1 MNEDEIAISTSTPSC
16 RFDIKPAPQPAKAA
30 PAETP
35 QLTPEAEAF
44 FAKTVSDK
52 RQPVV
57 MFALEW
63 CEFCWSVRK
72 LFKASGIA
80 YLSVDLD
87 SAEYQKDNWG
97 GQIRNVLKVKTG
109 QPTIPQI
116 FVGGQHIGGCT
127 ETFDA
132 FNDGRLQQLLRDN
145 GAAFKATEGVNAY
158 SFLPKWLQPR

>member
-1 MNEDEIAISTSTPSC
+1 
-16 RFDIKPAPQPAKAA
+16 
-30 PAETP
+30 
-35 QLTPEAEAF
+35 
-44 FAKTVSDK
+44 
-52 RQPVV
+52 

-72 LFKASGIA
+72 LFKAYGIE
-80 YLSVDLD
+80 YRSVDLD
-87 SAEYQKDNWG
+87 SAAYQKDNWG

-132 FNDGRLQQLLRDN
+132 FNDGRLQNLLRDN
-145 GAAFKATEGVNAY
+145 NIAFKAAGGVNAY
-158 SFLPKWLQPR
+158 TFLPKWLQPR